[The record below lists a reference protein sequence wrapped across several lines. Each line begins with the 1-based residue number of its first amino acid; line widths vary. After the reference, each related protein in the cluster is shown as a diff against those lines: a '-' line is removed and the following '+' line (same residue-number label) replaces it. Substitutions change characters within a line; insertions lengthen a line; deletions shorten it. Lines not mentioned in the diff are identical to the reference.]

1 MERARA
7 TSEEMAAAGM
17 PLFAAL
23 ARPRGARMQ
32 TLGARA
38 KRARHQQQQRRR
50 TARRRPPR
58 QRAPLELRHS
68 CRRRRSLRPQAAAVP
83 AQGSSAPSRLQN
95 CTASRANCCAAASD
109 TLSSLAPHCYA
120 CRSERSS
127 WAPACRARAA
137 RCLVAAQVSLPR
149 QGPMMQQLATV
160 LFFSLPRA
168 GCGKFGQPPSTI
180 RCSHHRPPRL
190 GGLCNRQQQVAAA
203 HVQAPHPPRPEGDA
217 SDASQTPEAGR
228 RPGQSVA
235 SWRHRRT
242 SEVHTRLSGQCCL
255 RAAPESFAPWLRRP
269 TWISTPPMRVRR

>member
-1 MERARA
+1 MGRRPAAAAWAALATRAAAARPRPRSRPRAQVSPVERARA

-149 QGPMMQQLATV
+149 QANDATACNSAFLFPPTCGVRQVWPTALDDSMLA
-160 LFFSLPRA
+160 
-168 GCGKFGQPPSTI
+168 PS
-180 RCSHHRPPRL
+180 
-190 GGLCNRQQQVAAA
+190 
-203 HVQAPHPPRPEGDA
+203 A
-217 SDASQTPEAGR
+217 SSSGR
-228 RPGQSVA
+228 SV
-235 SWRHRRT
+235 
-242 SEVHTRLSGQCCL
+242 
-255 RAAPESFAPWLRRP
+255 
-269 TWISTPPMRVRR
+269 

>member
-1 MERARA
+1 
-7 TSEEMAAAGM
+7 
-17 PLFAAL
+17 
-23 ARPRGARMQ
+23 
-32 TLGARA
+32 
-38 KRARHQQQQRRR
+38 
-50 TARRRPPR
+50 
-58 QRAPLELRHS
+58 
-68 CRRRRSLRPQAAAVP
+68 
-83 AQGSSAPSRLQN
+83 
-95 CTASRANCCAAASD
+95 
-109 TLSSLAPHCYA
+109 
-120 CRSERSS
+120 
-127 WAPACRARAA
+127 
-137 RCLVAAQVSLPR
+137 
-149 QGPMMQQLATV
+149 MQQLATV

-235 SWRHRRT
+235 SWRHLRT

-269 TWISTPPMRVRR
+269 TWISTPPMRVRRRRSRCRRATFARAATLSSRVARARCVHPARPLAQGGPGGRCFRVCSEPWEGRMRRPGAAPACEGVLRAPQEGCG